1 MSPRPIV
8 NLPASVHRRLLN
20 QARAGGRPFNELL
33 QHYAMGRFMARLA
46 QSPHAER
53 LVLKGGL
60 LMDAW
65 SASSTRPTVDIDF
78 LGIVSN
84 DLATVESIIRDVCAT
99 EVEPDGLDFLT
110 DNSRAERITEEAEYQ
125 GVRMKFEARLGSAR
139 VPMQVDIGFGD
150 VVYPGTG
157 AVSLRPV
164 LDFTSM
170 PVPAYSRE
178 SLIAEKLHAMVKLGS
193 INSRMNDF
201 FDLWFLS
208 ITFDCSG
215 ETLRAAIAATFETRD
230 TAIPLEATAFT
241 PEFVDSRE
249 KQAQWVSF
257 RAKSGLQ
264 EAPEDFREVMGQIG
278 RFLAPVVHA
287 LAAETSFNLN
297 WMPPGPWAAD
307 L

>member
-1 MSPRPIV
+1 
-8 NLPASVHRRLLN
+8 
-20 QARAGGRPFNELL
+20 
-33 QHYAMGRFMARLA
+33 MGRFMARLA
-46 QSPHAER
+46 QSRHAER
-53 LVLKGGL
+53 LVLKDGL

-65 SASSTRPTVDIDF
+65 SAASTRPTVDIDF
-78 LGIVSN
+78 LGILSN
-84 DLATVESIIRDVCAT
+84 DLATIESIIRDVCAA
-99 EVEPDGLDFLT
+99 EVEPDGLNFLT
-110 DNSRAERITEEAEYQ
+110 DNSRAERITEETEYQ
-125 GVRMKFEARLGSAR
+125 GVRMRFEARLGSAR

-150 VVYPGTG
+150 VVYPGVD

-170 PVPAYSRE
+170 PVPAYTRE

-208 ITFDCSG
+208 ITFDFNG
-215 ETLRAAIAATFETRD
+215 ETLRAAIAATFETRG
-230 TAIPLEATAFT
+230 TAIPLEAAAFT
-241 PEFVDSRE
+241 AEFADSGE

-257 RAKSGLQ
+257 RTKSRLQ

-287 LAAETSFNLN
+287 LAVETSFNLN
-297 WMPPGPWAAD
+297 WRPPGPWAAE

>member
-1 MSPRPIV
+1 M
-8 NLPASVHRRLLN
+8 
-20 QARAGGRPFNELL
+20 
-33 QHYAMGRFMARLA
+33 
-46 QSPHAER
+46 
-53 LVLKGGL
+53 
-60 LMDAW
+60 
-65 SASSTRPTVDIDF
+65 
-78 LGIVSN
+78 
-84 DLATVESIIRDVCAT
+84 CAT

-125 GVRMKFEARLGSAR
+125 GVRMRFEARLGSAR

-150 VVYPGTG
+150 VVYPGID

-164 LDFTSM
+164 LDFASM

-208 ITFDCSG
+208 ITFDFSG
-215 ETLRAAIAATFETRD
+215 ETLRAAIAATFKTRG
-230 TAIPLEATAFT
+230 TAIPLEAACFT
-241 PEFVDSRE
+241 PEFADSGE

-257 RAKSGLQ
+257 RTKSRLQ
-264 EAPEDFREVMGQIG
+264 ETPEDFREVMGQIG

-287 LAAETSFNLN
+287 LADETSFNLN
-297 WMPPGPWAAD
+297 WTPPGPWAAD